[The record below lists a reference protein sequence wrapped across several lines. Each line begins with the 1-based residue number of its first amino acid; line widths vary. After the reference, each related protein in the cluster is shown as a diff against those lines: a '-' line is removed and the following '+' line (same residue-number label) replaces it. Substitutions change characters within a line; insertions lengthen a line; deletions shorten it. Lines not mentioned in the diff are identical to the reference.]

1 MQTSEQ
7 ALGEIR
13 IISFGFPPSGW
24 ALCNGQLLSIQEN
37 ENLFELIGT
46 TYGGNGVT
54 HFALPDMRGRAPMHA
69 QGTPLI
75 TLGGQIGSETVA
87 LGMPQI
93 PTHTHQMVA
102 TNAIANTDA
111 PELAVWATIPD
122 PTHPLYAASG
132 NVEMSSSCLTP
143 TGGGQA
149 NGMAAPHENRQP
161 FIAMN
166 YMISLVGQVPTP
178 APAPSAPDEHHG

>member
-1 MQTSEQ
+1 MQTSAQ

-24 ALCNGQLLSIQEN
+24 ALCNGQLLTIQRNQE
-37 ENLFELIGT
+37 LFKLIGT
-46 TYGGNGVT
+46 TYGGDGVT
-54 HFALPDMRGRAPMHA
+54 TFALPDMRGRAPMHS
-69 QGTPLI
+69 QGTSLI
-75 TLGGQIGSETVA
+75 ALGGQIGSETVA
-87 LGMPQI
+87 LSLSQI

-102 TNAIANTDA
+102 SSSSANTENPDA
-111 PELAVWATIPD
+111 AAWAEIAD
-122 PTHPLYAASG
+122 PTHPLYAASP
-132 NVEMSSSCLTP
+132 NVEMSASCLKP
-143 TGGGQA
+143 TGGNTESGKVDA
-149 NGMAAPHENRQP
+149 HENRQP